1 MNIMLGRI
9 ATVYLS
15 KRPKRPCEVDRRN
28 RRGVNPAIPV
38 WIDESS
44 EFVSEDFGDA
54 LVETQPNRDTDTD
67 GRCAQIYSGLCYR
80 MSSS

>member
-67 GRCAQIYSGLCYR
+67 EGALKFIQGFVIE
-80 MSSS
+80 